1 MQHQGRTNAFFFEN
15 DVWEVNKALSPYGH
29 AALCLHPVGAYA
41 LGCAC
46 ALPLRTRRGVWG
58 FAVSSAERCGDPRL
72 WMPHRNPK

>member
-15 DVWEVNKALSPYGH
+15 DVWEIKALSPYGH
-29 AALCLHPVGAYA
+29 AARAFTRWELTR
-41 LGCAC
+41 
-46 ALPLRTRRGVWG
+46 LRTRRGVWG